1 MAYSPFASFF
11 ARVQASP
18 WYADFLEPLL
28 AAIEEPAT
36 VLDIG
41 TGSGLF
47 LRLLNEHGHRATG
60 VDTSAAMLAEARSK
74 LGNLPI
80 DLHHIT
86 AGEPLPFAANQFA
99 TVTLANV
106 LYLLPE
112 QEGEKLLAEAQ
123 RVAQANNGTIIILHP
138 SPRRKFAL
146 IHRYYR
152 GWANHSAYLWASST
166 RRAARRWQKE
176 QLVRTFCRA
185 RGLAYTAQPVF
196 YDMAILERI
205 NL

>member
-86 AGEPLPFAANQFA
+86 AGEPLPFAAQSGLRPS
-99 TVTLANV
+99 TLANV
-106 LYLLPE
+106 LSCC
-112 QEGEKLLAEAQ
+112 
-123 RVAQANNGTIIILHP
+123 RN
-138 SPRRKFAL
+138 RRG
-146 IHRYYR
+146 R
-152 GWANHSAYLWASST
+152 S
-166 RRAARRWQKE
+166 
-176 QLVRTFCRA
+176 C
-185 RGLAYTAQPVF
+185 
-196 YDMAILERI
+196 
-205 NL
+205 